1 MKIEL
6 IIGSTRP
13 GRVGP
18 QITTWVAD
26 NLPKKP
32 GIEYEIVDIKDWKLP
47 IFDEAIHPSMN
58 QYQHKHTKAWSQKI
72 KQAGA
77 YIFLTPEYNAG
88 YPASLKNAIDY
99 LYHEWQNKPLMII
112 SYGISGGTTA
122 SAHLRQVAERL
133 KMKVTTTSPAFVI
146 DKDMSDD
153 NGQIKDITNTFRP
166 YEAKLQE
173 ATEQLFSIMAQSE
186 TIPE

>member
-18 QITTWVAD
+18 QIATWVVD

-32 GIEYEIVDIKDWKLP
+32 GLDYEIVDIKDWGLP
-47 IFDEAIHPSMN
+47 IFDEAAHPSIN
-58 QYQHKHTKAWSQKI
+58 QYQHKHTKAWGAKVSE
-72 KQAGA
+72 ADA
-77 YIFLTPEYNAG
+77 YIWLTPEYNAG

-112 SYGISGGTTA
+112 SYGIGGGTSA
-122 SAHLRQVAERL
+122 SAQLRQVGERL
-133 KMKVTTTSPAFVI
+133 KMRLTETSPAFVVN
-146 DKDMSDD
+146 KDISDD
-153 NGQIKDITNTFRP
+153 NGQIKDVKSAFKT
-166 YEAKLQE
+166 YQE
-173 ATEQLFSIMAQSE
+173 NLHQVSEQLFRLIDE
-186 TIPE
+186 TTVS